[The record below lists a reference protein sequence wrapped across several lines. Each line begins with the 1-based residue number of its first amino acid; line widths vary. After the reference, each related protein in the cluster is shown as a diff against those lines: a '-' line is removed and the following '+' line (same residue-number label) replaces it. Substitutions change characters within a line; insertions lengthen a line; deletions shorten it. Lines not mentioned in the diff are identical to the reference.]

1 MVVLEVSCGFM
12 DLEKTILKTVSNV
25 YHTLAIIS
33 LFFSGIVSLIKIYF
47 TNNMTC
53 VIILTNDHIIII
65 IISRLITGW
74 EESYV

>member
-1 MVVLEVSCGFM
+1 MWLYG
-12 DLEKTILKTVSNV
+12 LKKKTILKTVSNV

-33 LFFSGIVSLIKIYF
+33 LFSGILTLIKIYF

>member
-1 MVVLEVSCGFM
+1 MWLYGFKK
-12 DLEKTILKTVSNV
+12 KTILKTVSNV

-33 LFFSGIVSLIKIYF
+33 LFQVLSLIKIYF

>member
-1 MVVLEVSCGFM
+1 MWLYGF
-12 DLEKTILKTVSNV
+12 KKKILKTVSNI

>member
-1 MVVLEVSCGFM
+1 MALWIK
-12 DLEKTILKTVSNV
+12 KTILKTVSNI

>member
-1 MVVLEVSCGFM
+1 MWLYGFKK
-12 DLEKTILKTVSNV
+12 KTILKTVSNV